1 MTKIV
6 VIGGGAAGFFGAIQ
20 AATCYPS
27 AQVTI
32 LERGQE
38 VLSKVKIS
46 GGGRCNLT
54 HACYNPRDLVKF
66 YPRGERELLGPFHA
80 FAPGDTIAWFAAH
93 GVDTHTEAD
102 GRVFPTSNQ
111 SASVVEALRQAAQA
125 AGVQVRTRQRVENIL
140 PPEVPDAPW
149 TVVCAQESIPADYL
163 LVASGSSPAMWDI
176 LQTIGLQIVP
186 PVPSLF
192 TFQIKDP
199 RIESLPGLSV
209 PTAELRVEGSKLSSS
224 GPLLITHWGLSG
236 PAVLRLSAWGAREF
250 HAREYRFTLLLNWVG
265 ESTVDVLQEVED
277 RKQSEGKRQVE
288 HSALYQLP
296 TRLWKSLLS
305 ASGIT
310 PDKRWAD
317 LSKKE
322 AQALANELTQ
332 GRFQVTGKSTFKE
345 EFVTAGGVDLKEIN
359 FKSFE
364 CKRFPRLFIV
374 GEALN
379 IDAVTGGFN
388 FQAAWT
394 GGWLAGSSMGSV
406 PAT

>member
-1 MTKIV
+1 MTQIV

-20 AATCYPS
+20 AAACHPQ

-54 HACYNPRDLVKF
+54 HACYNPRDLVKY

-93 GVDTHTEAD
+93 GVSTHTEAD
-102 GRVFPTSNQ
+102 GRVFPTTNL
-111 SASVVEALRQAAQA
+111 SASVVEALRNAAQK
-125 AGVQVRTRQRVENIL
+125 AGVRVLTQQRVENIL
-140 PPEVPDAPW
+140 PPNSPDAPW
-149 TVVCAQESIPADYL
+149 MVVCAQTSYPADHL
-163 LVASGSSPAMWDI
+163 LVASGSSTAVWDI
-176 LQTIGLQIVP
+176 LRGIGLHIVD

-192 TFQIKDP
+192 TFQCPDP
-199 RIESLPGLSV
+199 RIQQLPGISV
-209 PTAELRVEGSKLSSS
+209 PMASLQVEGSKLSTS
-224 GPLLITHWGLSG
+224 GPLLITHWGWSG

-250 HAREYRFTLLLNWVG
+250 HARNYRFPLLVNWISEPSNETLAELELQKSQ
-265 ESTVDVLQEVED
+265 ESKKLVENTP
-277 RKQSEGKRQVE
+277 
-288 HSALYQLP
+288 LFNLP
-296 TRLWKSLLS
+296 ARLWKSLVT
-305 ASGIT
+305 ASLIT
-310 PDKRWAD
+310 GDKKWGD
-317 LSKKE
+317 LSKKQL
-322 AQALANELTQ
+322 QALCAQLTQ
-332 GRFQVTGKSTFKE
+332 GRYEVIGKSTFKE

-364 CKRFPRLFIV
+364 CKRFPRLYIA

-394 GGWLAGSSMGSV
+394 GGWIAGSAMGNGN
-406 PAT
+406 T

>member
-1 MTKIV
+1 MTQIV

-20 AATCYPS
+20 AAACHPQ

-54 HACYNPRDLVKF
+54 HACYNPRDLVKY

-80 FAPGDTIAWFAAH
+80 FAPGDTIAWFAAQ
-93 GVDTHTEAD
+93 GVSTHTEAD
-102 GRVFPTSNQ
+102 GRIFPTTNL
-111 SASVVEALRQAAQA
+111 SASVVEALRNAAQK
-125 AGVQVRTRQRVENIL
+125 AGVRVLTQQRVENIL
-140 PPEVPDAPW
+140 PPNSPDAPW
-149 TVVCAQESIPADYL
+149 MVVCAHTSYPADHL
-163 LVASGSSPAMWDI
+163 LVASGSSTAIWDI
-176 LQTIGLQIVP
+176 LRGIGLQIVD

-192 TFQIKDP
+192 TFQCPDP
-199 RIESLPGLSV
+199 RIQSLPGISV
-209 PTAELRVEGSKLSSS
+209 PMASLQVEGSKLSTS
-224 GPLLITHWGLSG
+224 GPLLITHWGWSG

-250 HAREYRFTLLLNWVG
+250 HARNYRFPLLVNWISEPPNETLAELELQKSQ
-265 ESTVDVLQEVED
+265 ESKKLVENTP
-277 RKQSEGKRQVE
+277 
-288 HSALYQLP
+288 LFNLP
-296 TRLWKSLLS
+296 ARLWKSLVT
-305 ASGIT
+305 ASLIT
-310 PDKRWAD
+310 GDKKWGD
-317 LSKKE
+317 LSKKQL
-322 AQALANELTQ
+322 QALCAQLTQ
-332 GRFQVTGKSTFKE
+332 GRYEVIGKSTFKE

-364 CKRFPRLFIV
+364 CKRFPRLYIA

-394 GGWLAGSSMGSV
+394 GGWIAGSAMGNE
-406 PAT
+406 PT

>member
-1 MTKIV
+1 MTQIV

-20 AATCYPS
+20 AAACHPQ

-54 HACYNPRDLVKF
+54 HACYNPRDLVKY

-93 GVDTHTEAD
+93 GVSTHTESD
-102 GRVFPTSNQ
+102 GRVFPTTNL
-111 SASVVEALRQAAQA
+111 SASVIEALRDAAQK
-125 AGVQVRTRQRVENIL
+125 AGVRVLTQQRVENIL
-140 PPEVPDAPW
+140 PPNSPDAPW
-149 TVVCAQESIPADYL
+149 MVVCAQTSYPADHL
-163 LVASGSSPAMWDI
+163 LVASGSSTAVWDI
-176 LQTIGLQIVP
+176 LRGIGLHIVD

-192 TFQIKDP
+192 TFQCPDP
-199 RIESLPGLSV
+199 RIQQLPGISV
-209 PTAELRVEGSKLSSS
+209 PMASLQVEGSKLSTS
-224 GPLLITHWGLSG
+224 GPLLITHWGWSG

-250 HAREYRFTLLLNWVG
+250 HARNYRFPLLVNWISEPSNETLAELELQKSQ
-265 ESTVDVLQEVED
+265 ESKKLVENTP
-277 RKQSEGKRQVE
+277 
-288 HSALYQLP
+288 LFNLP
-296 TRLWKSLLS
+296 ARLWKSLVT
-305 ASGIT
+305 ASLIT
-310 PDKRWAD
+310 GDKKWGD
-317 LSKKE
+317 LSKKQL
-322 AQALANELTQ
+322 QALCAQLTQ
-332 GRFQVTGKSTFKE
+332 GRYEVIGKSTFKE

-364 CKRFPRLFIV
+364 CKRFPRLYIA

-394 GGWLAGSSMGSV
+394 GGWIAGSAMGNGN
-406 PAT
+406 T

>member
-1 MTKIV
+1 MTQIV

-20 AATCYPS
+20 AAACHPQ

-54 HACYNPRDLVKF
+54 HACFNPRDLVKY

-93 GVDTHTEAD
+93 GVSTHTEAD
-102 GRVFPTSNQ
+102 GRVFPTTNL
-111 SASVVEALRQAAQA
+111 SASVVEALRNAAQK
-125 AGVQVRTRQRVENIL
+125 AGVRVLTQQRVENIL
-140 PPEVPDAPW
+140 PPNSPDAPW
-149 TVVCAQESIPADYL
+149 MVVCAQTSYPADHL
-163 LVASGSSPAMWDI
+163 LVASGSSTAIWDI
-176 LQTIGLQIVP
+176 LRGIGLHIVD

-192 TFQIKDP
+192 TFQCPDP
-199 RIESLPGLSV
+199 RIQQLPGISV
-209 PTAELRVEGSKLSSS
+209 PMASLQVEGSKLSTS
-224 GPLLITHWGLSG
+224 GPLLITHWGWSG

-250 HAREYRFTLLLNWVG
+250 HARNYRFPLLVNWISEPSNETLAELELQKSQ
-265 ESTVDVLQEVED
+265 ESKKLVENTP
-277 RKQSEGKRQVE
+277 
-288 HSALYQLP
+288 LFNLP
-296 TRLWKSLLS
+296 ARLWKSLVT
-305 ASGIT
+305 ASLIT
-310 PDKRWAD
+310 GDKKWGD
-317 LSKKE
+317 LSKKQL
-322 AQALANELTQ
+322 QALCAQLTQ
-332 GRFQVTGKSTFKE
+332 GRYEVIGKSTFKE

-364 CKRFPRLFIV
+364 CKRFPRLYIA

-394 GGWLAGSSMGSV
+394 GGWIAGSAMGNGN
-406 PAT
+406 T